1 MSGSDC
7 SLLVFRPSR
16 PRQLALRIRL
26 FTPSTSSQTLLQTLS
41 SLSFASGLFCFA
53 FLSLCTTDVRAQ
65 VVDSLAQGQAPPDTT
80 QSDVPQVQDGAVRVF
95 LDCDRCDF
103 SYIRRE
109 IPFVNY
115 VRDRQQAGVH
125 VLVTNRPTGGGG
137 REFVLNFI
145 GLGPFEEQDAVLTYS
160 SPSYNTD
167 DDERR
172 GMARILKIGLLPY
185 VARSP
190 LSALIA
196 VSYREEEA
204 SELRSQSEPVDDP
217 WNSWVFDV
225 GLGGSFDAEERQNR
239 YSVEGEFSA
248 DRITEAWR
256 IRTEAEVDYDE
267 RNFKQ
272 TLEDD
277 DGEPYDSTFTST
289 SEDRSIN
296 ASAVRSLNRRWSA
309 GLFTSATYNTR
320 VNRDL
325 GLRLA
330 PAIEYSIFPYS
341 QADRKELTLAYYAG
355 IYAVD
360 YIQETVFRKT
370 SETLLYQSLQLR
382 LNITQP
388 WGGAFVSLRGSN
400 YFHDLTKNRLDFYG
414 TVSVRL
420 FKGLSARVRLSAE
433 RIRDQLFL
441 PRGDADLID
450 LLLRRQQ
457 LATGYQFSGSLG
469 ISYTFGSIY
478 NNVVNTRL

>member
-1 MSGSDC
+1 M
-7 SLLVFRPSR
+7 LL
-16 PRQLALRIRL
+16 A
-26 FTPSTSSQTLLQTLS
+26 
-41 SLSFASGLFCFA
+41 
-53 FLSLCTTDVRAQ
+53 LSLCIAAEAHAQ
-65 VVDSLAQGQAPPDTT
+65 VVDSLQQEQAPPDTL
-80 QSDVPQVQDGAVRVF
+80 QPSVAQAQDTAVRVF
-95 LDCDRCDF
+95 LDCSRCDF
-103 SYIRRE
+103 SYIRRQ

-115 VRDRQQAGVH
+115 VRDRQQAEVH

-137 REFVLNFI
+137 REFVLNLI
-145 GLGPFEEQDAVLTYS
+145 GLGPFEGQDAVLTYA
-160 SPSYNTD
+160 SPSYNTS

-172 GMARILKIGLLPY
+172 GLTRILKIGLLPY
-185 VARSP
+185 VARTP

-204 SELRSQSEPVDDP
+204 AALKSQSEPVDDP
-217 WNSWVFDV
+217 WDSWVFDV
-225 GLGGSFDAEERQNR
+225 GLGGSFSAEEQQSR
-239 YSVEGEFSA
+239 YSVGSDVSA
-248 DRITEAWR
+248 DRVTEMWR
-256 IRTEAEVDYDE
+256 IRTEAEFDYDE
-267 RNFKQ
+267 RNLKRTFK
-272 TLEDD
+272 DD
-277 DGEPYDSTFTST
+277 EGEPYDSTITST
-289 SEDRSIN
+289 SQERELS
-296 ASAVRSLNRRWSA
+296 ASAVRSLSRHWSA
-309 GLFTSATYNTR
+309 GLFTSATHNTR

-341 QADRKELTLAYYAG
+341 EADRQELTLAYYAG

-360 YIQETVFRKT
+360 YIEATVFQKT

-400 YFHDLTKNRLDFYG
+400 YFHDLTKNRLDLYG

-420 FKGLSARVRLSAE
+420 FKGLSARLRISAE

-450 LLLRRQQ
+450 VLLQRQQ
-457 LATGYQFSGSLG
+457 LATGYQLSGSVGL
-469 ISYTFGSIY
+469 SYTFGSIF

>member
-1 MSGSDC
+1 M
-7 SLLVFRPSR
+7 LRFAL
-16 PRQLALRIRL
+16 LALSAWAL
-26 FTPSTSSQTLLQTLS
+26 
-41 SLSFASGLFCFA
+41 A
-53 FLSLCTTDVRAQ
+53 DVRAQ
-65 VVDSLAQGQAPPDTT
+65 VVDSLDQQQAPPDTLRPST
-80 QSDVPQVQDGAVRVF
+80 GVQDEAIRVF
-95 LDCDRCDF
+95 LDCERCDF

-115 VRDRQQAGVH
+115 VRDRQQAEVH
-125 VLVTNRPTGGGG
+125 VLVTSRPTGGGG

-145 GLGPFEEQDAVLTYS
+145 GLGPFEEQDAVLTYT
-160 SPSYNTD
+160 SPSYNTS

-172 GMARILKIGLLPY
+172 GLARILKIGLLPY

-204 SELRSQSEPVDDP
+204 SELRAQSEPIDDP

-225 GLGGSFDAEERQNR
+225 GLGGSFDAEERQSR
-239 YSVEGEFSA
+239 YSVEGDVSA
-248 DRITEAWR
+248 DRVTERWR

-267 RNFKQ
+267 RNLKQ
-272 TLEDD
+272 TFEDD
-277 DGEPYDSTFTST
+277 DGEAYDTTITST
-289 SEDRSIN
+289 AEDRALS
-296 ASAVRSLNRRWSA
+296 ASAVRSLGRRWSA
-309 GLFTSATYNTR
+309 GLFTSATHNTR
-320 VNRDL
+320 VNRAL

-330 PAIEYSIFPYS
+330 PALEYSLFPYS
-341 QADRKELTLAYYAG
+341 EADRQELTLAYYAG
-355 IYAVD
+355 IYAAD
-360 YIQETVFRKT
+360 YIEETVFQKT
-370 SETLLYQSLQLR
+370 SETLLYQTLQVR

-414 TVSVRL
+414 TISVRL

-450 LLLRRQQ
+450 VLLRRQQ
-457 LATGYQFSGSLG
+457 LATGYQFSGSVGL
-469 ISYTFGSIY
+469 SYTFGSIY